1 MSKKLEIVL
10 VHLKTTPPRHLKANL
25 SHLVRSFPDFGVTL
39 VSDLPAK
46 LFGSLTGVSHFLVP
60 SSGAFTEIMEASSLN
75 DHFRGGFWPLTLAR
89 LGGLLDW
96 HRAHPNKSMLHLES
110 DMLLMEYAPMDRIQQ
125 LENLAWLSCNP
136 DADLAGFIFS
146 PTLNR
151 SESLIREVMHELSAD
166 SEVTD
171 MQVLFRIR
179 KRDPNFAS
187 ILSGIPEV
195 IQTPFCA
202 SDHSVNLGGVF
213 DSLAV
218 GMWLAGEDPRNFGGF
233 VQYLRIYP
241 KNYFL
246 FNPSEVRFEIES
258 SRLFGRLGNA
268 RHEIFSLHV
277 HSKDIRLFDSQKRP
291 EILGR
296 VVSRQ
301 SGGEFRRFSSHGFKQ
316 VLRDY
321 ALAALR
327 KFGVRS
333 N

>member
-10 VHLKTTPPRHLKANL
+10 VHLRTNPPKHLQANL
-25 SHLVRSFPDFGVTL
+25 SHLVRSFPDYGVTL

-46 LFGSLTGVSHFLVP
+46 MFGPLTGVTHFSVP
-60 SSGAFTEIMEASSLN
+60 SSGAFAEIMEASSLN

-110 DMLLMEYAPMDRIQQ
+110 DMLLMEYAPIHRIQQ

-136 DADLAGFIFS
+136 DADLAGFIYS
-146 PTLNR
+146 PTLGR
-151 SESLIREVMHELSAD
+151 SESLLREVMHELSAD

-179 KRDPNFAS
+179 KRKPNFAS
-187 ILSGIPEV
+187 ILAGIPEV
-195 IQTPFCA
+195 SRA
-202 SDHSVNLGGVF
+202 SSGATDHSVNLGGVF

-218 GMWLAGEDPRNFGGF
+218 GMWLAGEDPRNSGGF
-233 VQYLRIYP
+233 VRYLRTYP
-241 KNYFL
+241 KSYFL
-246 FNPSEVRFEIES
+246 FSPSEVRFEIEN
-258 SRLFGRLGNA
+258 SRLFGHIGSA
-268 RHEIFSLHV
+268 RQEIFSLHV
-277 HSKDIRLFDSQKRP
+277 HSKDIRLFDSQIRSA
-291 EILGR
+291 ILGR

-301 SGGEFRRFSSHGFKQ
+301 SGGGFRRFSSHGFKQ

-327 KFGVRS
+327 KFGVWS

>member
-10 VHLKTTPPRHLKANL
+10 VHLKTTPPRHLQANL

-46 LFGSLTGVSHFLVP
+46 LFGPLTGVSHFLVP
-60 SSGAFTEIMEASSLN
+60 SSGAFTEIMDASSLN

-96 HRAHPNKSMLHLES
+96 HRAHPDKSMLHLES
-110 DMLLMEYAPMDRIQQ
+110 DMLLMEYAPIDRIQQ
-125 LENLAWLSCNP
+125 LDKLAWLSCNP
-136 DADLAGFIFS
+136 DADLAGFIYS
-146 PTLNR
+146 PTLDR
-151 SESLIREVMHELSAD
+151 SESLLSEVMHELSAD

-179 KRDPNFAS
+179 ERNPKFAS
-187 ILSGIPEV
+187 ILAGIPEV
-195 IQTPFCA
+195 SRA
-202 SDHSVNLGGVF
+202 SFGAADQSVNLGGVF

-218 GMWLAGEDPRNFGGF
+218 GMWLAGEDPRNSGGF
-233 VQYLRIYP
+233 VRYLRTYP
-241 KNYFL
+241 NNYFL
-246 FNPSEVRFEIES
+246 FNPSEVQFKLEN
-258 SRLFGRLGNA
+258 SRLFGHVGDV

-277 HSKDIRLFDSQKRP
+277 HSKDIRLFDSQIRP
-291 EILGR
+291 AILGR

-301 SGGEFRRFSSHGFKQ
+301 SGGEFRRFSGHGFKQ
-316 VLRDY
+316 VLGDY
-321 ALAALR
+321 VLAGLR
-327 KFGVRS
+327 KFGARS